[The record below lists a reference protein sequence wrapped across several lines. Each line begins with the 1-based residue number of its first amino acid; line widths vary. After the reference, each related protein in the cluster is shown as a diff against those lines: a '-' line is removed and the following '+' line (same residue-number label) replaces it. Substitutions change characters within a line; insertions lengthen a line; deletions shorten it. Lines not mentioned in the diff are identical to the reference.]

1 MLAQQH
7 ATGTAMTAIQIEYLN
22 YGKLTVGENRRVP
35 SSEGYGVTRR
45 SKGLSHIPEGS
56 FLPAGLLEIKKFD
69 RDMIDEAARKQGCFF
84 LRTVRNGSNKVVI
97 VRSRFRPE
105 DGEDGSGRMYQ
116 QTAVWVVRPTD
127 WADNPAGILAEAR
140 RSLTAQPDLLDEPSR
155 DRIDID
161 PLTPSIAPRSN
172 IKAQL
177 SIGAKMI
184 LNMLLPST
192 LQGDD
197 GDTSEDRGIFFGKGD
212 FPDEAAFLATV
223 GEALAELGPTFG
235 RWDEI
240 SCASGVRCEC
250 RGLFIRYLPSDV
262 PQGLV
267 EISERS
273 IRDRLA
279 RLGSP
284 RGRARLSGDTFP
296 SPSTKEINFG
306 KPKSPG
312 SFVVTK
318 IGEPKPSVQ
327 AAPVDLVVAS
337 PGNGPVS
344 GEFQRRQTR
353 LRDEPAESARRDL
366 QVGSPDATTVQVTD
380 FHATLDDYR
389 KRPSAHTANLLL
401 GAAKALLQSIGSSA
415 LSFNANIQDLASNE
429 LTTLQDVQLLLRQ
442 DLKSIAL
449 GGLMDLALL
458 FDRAEQPADFRQYAE
473 PIFAELRYRVS
484 TMKILL
490 PQELDLLMESN
501 LFRPEKRISALST
514 VVNDS
519 ELLRRWLSGAR
530 AKGNRPA
537 NPDRHIASMLR
548 MLGERLPDIF
558 TEPFH
563 LANLESWATGIH
575 GQYLVTPQ
583 AILGPA
589 QYGSAARLMMFVFVP
604 QYILTLQTGD

>member
-1 MLAQQH
+1 MLAQRY
-7 ATGTAMTAIQIEYLN
+7 ATGTAMTAIQIDHLN

-45 SKGLSHIPEGS
+45 SKGLSQTPEGN
-56 FLPAGLLEIKKFD
+56 FLPASLLEIKKFD

-84 LRTVRNGSNKVVI
+84 VRTVRNGSNKVVI
-97 VRSRFRPE
+97 LRSRFRPE

-116 QTAVWVVRPTD
+116 QTAVWVVRPND
-127 WADNPAGILAEAR
+127 WADNPAGILAEAS
-140 RSLTAQPDLLDEPSR
+140 RSLRARPDLVDEPSR

-161 PLTPSIAPRSN
+161 PLTPSIAPSSGIR
-172 IKAQL
+172 APL

-184 LNMLLPST
+184 LNMLLPSA

-212 FPDEAAFLATV
+212 FADEATFLAAV

-262 PQGLV
+262 PHGLV

-279 RLGSP
+279 RLGSQ

-306 KPKSPG
+306 KPKNPG

-318 IGEPKPSVQ
+318 IGEPKPSLQ
-327 AAPVDLVVAS
+327 SAPADLAPAAVPGHGLAS
-337 PGNGPVS
+337 AQL
-344 GEFQRRQTR
+344 QRRQAS
-353 LRDEPAESARRDL
+353 LRDEPGAPARRDANA
-366 QVGSPDATTVQVTD
+366 GSPGATSVQITD

-389 KRPSAHTANLLL
+389 KRPSAHTADLLL
-401 GAAKALLQSIGSSA
+401 GATTAVLQSIGSCA
-415 LSFNANIQDLASNE
+415 IWFNASTQPLASNE
-429 LTTLQDVQLLLRQ
+429 LNILQNVQLLLRQ

-458 FDRAEQPADFRQYAE
+458 FDRAEQPRNFRQHAE
-473 PIFAELRYRVS
+473 PIFAELHYRVS
-484 TMKILL
+484 TMKVLL
-490 PQELDLLMESN
+490 PQELDLLAESN
-501 LFRPEKRISALST
+501 LFRPERRILALST

-519 ELLRRWLSGAR
+519 ELLRRWLSGVR

-548 MLGERLPDIF
+548 ILGERLSDIF

-563 LANLESWATGIH
+563 LADSETWATGIH
-575 GQYLVTPQ
+575 GRYLLTPQ

-589 QYGSAARLMMFVFVP
+589 QYGSAARLMMFVFVS
-604 QYILTLQTGD
+604 QYILTL